1 MHKLGNME
9 PSEAPLSSLSKG
21 LEVIRKKRK
30 ICKKNLE
37 ENIENIIGVLQ
48 NTVEQI
54 SSVTEFEVGY
64 FIKLFKSVR
73 MKAVH

>member
-1 MHKLGNME
+1 ME
-9 PSEAPLSSLSKG
+9 PSEAPLSSLPKG

-37 ENIENIIGVLQ
+37 ENIENIISVLQ

-54 SSVTEFEVGY
+54 SSVTEFEVGC
-64 FIKLFKSVR
+64 FVKLFKSVR